1 MNFNWETISGVLRH
15 ILTFGGGYVVAK
27 GYADDA
33 TVQTVV
39 AGLVALGGVVWSAA
53 SKKKTA

>member
-1 MNFNWETISGVLRH
+1 MFNWETISGVLRH

-33 TVQTVV
+33 TIQTVI
-39 AGLVALGGVVWSAA
+39 AGVVALGGVVWSAI
-53 SKKKTA
+53 SKKKPA

>member
-1 MNFNWETISGVLRH
+1 MLNWETISGVLRH